1 MKTPK
6 LTKQKIAMA
15 FAVAVIADAI
25 QFPITAATATGV
37 LTVPAEGADFA
48 LDCVVMVITSALLG
62 FHWLFLP
69 SLVFKMIPGFDLLPT
84 WTGCVAYVVWR
95 RRKDQA
101 EPLIVDVQE
110 VLPPLLRDAQATE
123 ESLSPEKML
132 SDVQSQTPEK

>member
-6 LTKQKIAMA
+6 LTKQKIALA
-15 FAVAVIADAI
+15 FTVAVIADAI

-37 LTVPAEGADFA
+37 FAVPSEGADFA

-69 SLVFKMIPGFDLLPT
+69 SLVFEAIPGFDLLPT

-95 RRKDQA
+95 RRKDQSGPIIMDA
-101 EPLIVDVQE
+101 QE
-110 VLPPLLRDAQATE
+110 VLPPLLRDAQPAE
-123 ESLSPEKML
+123 EFRSPEKLL
-132 SDVQSQTPEK
+132 SNVQSQTPEK

>member
-6 LTKQKIAMA
+6 LTKQKIALA

-37 LTVPAEGADFA
+37 LAVPAEGADFA

-69 SLVFKMIPGFDLLPT
+69 SLVFKIIPGFDLLPT

-95 RRKDQA
+95 RRKNETAQ
-101 EPLIVDVQE
+101 PIVDVVE
-110 VLPPLLRDAQATE
+110 VLPLLLRDVQTTQ
-123 ESLSPEKML
+123 ESRSPEKML

>member
-6 LTKQKIAMA
+6 LTKQKIALA

-37 LTVPAEGADFA
+37 LAVPAEGADFA
-48 LDCVVMVITSALLG
+48 LDCVVMLITSALLG

-84 WTGCVAYVVWR
+84 WTGCVAYVVWS
-95 RRKDQA
+95 RRKNQA
-101 EPLIVDVQE
+101 EPSIVDAQE
-110 VLPPLLRDAQATE
+110 VLPPLLRDTQATE
-123 ESLSPEKML
+123 ESPSPEKML
-132 SDVQSQTPEK
+132 SDVQSQSPEN